1 MNLPLSYT
9 ACTYDNNK
17 SCRNI
22 YSLVMQ
28 MGNELCLSYPSL
40 HSSAKQEILVGGQ
53 SWKLSLVW
61 ITGIWRACE
70 KFFRTGFAS
79 FSSLIPGRTNFL
91 TVFSCD
97 FSQKSFKMG
106 FSWRTPFFQAWKANI
121 CLGSVAVSHGARCLK
136 FILRRTSSLWKLM
149 LLLCMLHPS
158 AQAAYELR
166 VLVSRAVNQAAFTR
180 PKLTWKNQKKNIPNF
195 SKQIICSVKANNFK
209 FRH

>member
-79 FSSLIPGRTNFL
+79 FSSLIPGRTNFF

-106 FSWRTPFFQAWKANI
+106 FSWRTPFFSGLKSQHLPGQCGCVPWSQMSEVHFETYQQFVKTHAVAMHVTSLCPG
-121 CLGSVAVSHGARCLK
+121 CLWAQSVGFQGCQ
-136 FILRRTSSLWKLM
+136 SSSF
-149 LLLCMLHPS
+149 H
-158 AQAAYELR
+158 
-166 VLVSRAVNQAAFTR
+166 
-180 PKLTWKNQKKNIPNF
+180 
-195 SKQIICSVKANNFK
+195 QI
-209 FRH
+209 